1 MSAKQVFPYV
11 VSLQANHVGTVQWI
25 GGLASACSA
34 GTFLLAYFI
43 DITQR
48 NLFWLIGAL
57 CIVAVI
63 LWNLYQK
70 RIQNQTKP
78 YRYALLL
85 AAITWLSMPYARWIS
100 ILLLV
105 MFLLESTAIRPI
117 EIGFGSAYIW
127 VNGLI
132 PKKILWQDVS
142 QVILKDNLLTIDFHS
157 NRIWQKEVIDE
168 EDPDAGEDEFNLFC
182 QDQITLHATTR
193 SG

>member
-11 VSLQANHVGTVQWI
+11 VSIQPNHLGTIQWI
-25 GGLASACSA
+25 GGLASLCSA

-43 DITQR
+43 DIQQR
-48 NLFWLIGAL
+48 NVFWLIGAL

-70 RIQNQTKP
+70 RVQKKPMP

-100 ILLLV
+100 ILLLI
-105 MFLLESTAIRPI
+105 MFLLESTAIRPV
-117 EIGFGSAYIW
+117 EIGFSTTHIV
-127 VNGLI
+127 VNGLL
-132 PKKILWQDVS
+132 PKKIKWQELS
-142 QVILKDNLLTIDFHS
+142 QVMLKDNLLTLDFHT

-168 EDPDAGEDEFNLFC
+168 ADPDAGEDEFNTFC
-182 QDQITLHATTR
+182 QHQISLHH
-193 SG
+193 SLES